1 MSEYILELKD
11 IRKGF
16 FGVEVLHGVNLQFRP
31 GEVYGLVG
39 ENGAGKS
46 TMMNIIGGVFP
57 ADGGEML
64 LNGRPYAPQTP
75 RDAKSARIAFIHQEL
90 NLFSNLSVAENLFI
104 DELPRNKAGLVDY
117 RYMRSEAGKRLK
129 ELGLEISPRAMVSDL
144 PMGVRQTVEIA
155 KALLMDAQII
165 LFDEPTTSLSQKEKE
180 YLFNTIR
187 ALKQKGV
194 AIVYISHILEDVFE
208 LCDEVA
214 VLRDGAIIGKR
225 LKAELNNDDIVSMMV
240 GRKLEN
246 AYPVVEK
253 GIGEVMFTARNVV
266 AQGVKGCSL
275 ELRHGE
281 VLGIFGLMGAGRT
294 EFVRALYGLDPM
306 VSGEITI
313 NGKTISKPNPKL
325 CIDEGMAFIS
335 EDRRGEGLLMPKPV
349 EDNLILVKLDD
360 IAGMFGKIPE
370 KKVDELTNHSIGD
383 LSIKVSDKRLQLA
396 TNLSGGNQ
404 QKVVVGKWL
413 MKTPKMLI
421 MDEPTRGVDVG
432 AKYEIYSLILD
443 LSKNGS
449 GVLCISSE
457 MEELI
462 GICDRILVM
471 ANGRITGEVEM
482 KDFNQKRIMEYALQG
497 GEENGEEH

>member
-1 MSEYILELKD
+1 MSEFILELKD

-16 FGVEVLHGVNLQFRP
+16 FGVEVLHGVNLQFKP

-57 ADGGEML
+57 ADGGEMYL
-64 LNGRPYAPQTP
+64 DGQKYSPVTP
-75 RDAKSARIAFIHQEL
+75 RDAKAARIAFIHQEL
-90 NLFSNLSVAENLFI
+90 NLFSNLSVAENLYL
-104 DELPRNKAGLVDY
+104 DDLPKNKFGAVDY
-117 RYMRSEAGKRLK
+117 KFMHREAGKRLK

-187 ALKQKGV
+187 ALKAKGV
-194 AIVYISHILEDVFE
+194 AIVYISHILEDVFD

-225 LKAELNNDDIVSMMV
+225 MKAELQKDDIVSMMV

-246 AYPVVEK
+246 AYPIIEK
-253 GIGEVMFTARNVV
+253 EIGDVFFTAKDVQ
-266 AQGVKGCSL
+266 APPAVKGCSL

-294 EFVRALYGLDPM
+294 EFVRAMYGLDPM
-306 VSGEITI
+306 VAGELKFDGDVIQKPTP
-313 NGKTISKPNPKL
+313 KT
-325 CIDEGMAFIS
+325 CIEHGIAFIT
-335 EDRRGEGLLMPKPV
+335 EDRRNEGLLMPKPID
-349 EDNLILVKLDD
+349 ENLILVKMDE
-360 IAGMFGKIPE
+360 ITTNIGVVPNKA
-370 KKVDELTNHSIGD
+370 VDELTTAAIKD
-383 LSIKVSDKRLQLA
+383 LYIKVSDKKLQLA

-404 QKVVVGKWL
+404 QKVVIGKWL
-413 MKTPKMLI
+413 MKSPRMLI

-432 AKYEIYSLILD
+432 AKYEIYSLIPD
-443 LSKNGS
+443 LAKRGS
-449 GVLCISSE
+449 GVICISTE
-457 MEELI
+457 ME
-462 GICDRILVM
+462 
-471 ANGRITGEVEM
+471 
-482 KDFNQKRIMEYALQG
+482 
-497 GEENGEEH
+497 

>member
-1 MSEYILELKD
+1 MSEFILELRD

-46 TMMNIIGGVFP
+46 TLMNIIGGVFP
-57 ADGGEML
+57 ADGGEMRIE
-64 LNGRPYAPQTP
+64 GAPYKPVTP
-75 RDAKSARIAFIHQEL
+75 RDAKAARIAFIHQEL
-90 NLFSNLSVAENLFI
+90 NLFSNLTVAENLYI
-104 DELPRNKAGLVDY
+104 DDLPKTKLGAVDY
-117 RYMRSEAGKRLK
+117 ARMRREGGERLK
-129 ELGLEISPRAMVSDL
+129 ELGLDISPRALINDL
-144 PMGVRQTVEIA
+144 PMGIRQTVEIA
-155 KALLMDAQII
+155 KALIMDARII

-180 YLFNTIR
+180 YLFETIR
-187 ALKQKGV
+187 ELKKKNV

-208 LCDEVA
+208 LCDHVA
-214 VLRDGAIIGKR
+214 VLRDGAIIGTR
-225 LKAELNNDDIVSMMV
+225 DKAELVKGDIVSMMV

-253 GIGEVMFTARNVV
+253 QIGDVMFEARNIS
-266 AQGVKGCSL
+266 ALPAVKDCSL

-294 EFVRALYGLDPM
+294 ELVRAMYGLDPM
-306 VSGEITI
+306 TGGEMTLE
-313 NGKTISKPNPKL
+313 GRPLRKPEPKK
-325 CIDEGMAFIS
+325 CIERGMAFIT

-360 IAGMFGKIPE
+360 IATGA
-370 KKVDELTNHSIGD
+370 KVVPDKMVDSLAREAIGD
-383 LSIKVSDKRLQLA
+383 LHIKVSDKRLQLA

-404 QKVVVGKWL
+404 QKVVIGKWL
-413 MKTPKMLI
+413 MKSPKMLI

-443 LSKNGS
+443 LAKNGS

-457 MEELI
+457 MEELM
-462 GICDRILVM
+462 GICDRILIM
-471 ANGRITGEVEM
+471 ANGRFTGELTREEF
-482 KDFNQKRIMEYALQG
+482 DQARIMNYALQG
-497 GEENGEEH
+497 GDSNA

>member
-1 MSEYILELKD
+1 MSDYILELKD

-16 FGVEVLHGVNLQFRP
+16 FGVEVLHGVNLQFKR
-31 GEVYGLVG
+31 GQVYGLVG

-46 TMMNIIGGVFP
+46 TLMNIVGGVFQ

-64 LNGRPYAPQTP
+64 LDGAKYHPVTP
-75 RDAKSARIAFIHQEL
+75 RDAKTARIAFIHQEL

-104 DELPRNKAGLVDY
+104 DDLPKNKANMVDY
-117 RYMRSEAGKRLK
+117 RYMRDEAGKRLK
-129 ELGLEISPRAMVSDL
+129 ELGLDISPRAMVSDL

-180 YLFNTIR
+180 YLFDTIR
-187 ALKQKGV
+187 SLKKKNV
-194 AIVYISHILEDVFE
+194 AIIYISHILEDVFD

-225 LKAELNNDDIVSMMV
+225 EKAELETSDIVSMMV

-246 AYPVVEK
+246 QYPIVEK
-253 GIGEVMFTARNVV
+253 EIGNVMFSAKDIQAPPAVR
-266 AQGVKGCSL
+266 GCSL

-294 EFVRALYGLDPM
+294 EFVLALYGLDPIGG
-306 VSGEITI
+306 GEMKF
-313 NGKTISKPNPKL
+313 NGEAVTKPNPKKW
-325 CIDEGMAFIS
+325 IDKGMAFIS

-349 EDNLILVKLDD
+349 EDNLILVKIDD
-360 IAGMFGKIPE
+360 IATKT
-370 KKVDELTNHSIGD
+370 KVVPNKSVDQLTDKAIAD
-383 LSIKVSDKRLQLA
+383 LGVKVSNKRLQLA

-404 QKVVVGKWL
+404 QKVVIGKWL
-413 MKTPKMLI
+413 LKEPKMLI

-443 LSKNGS
+443 LAKKGS

-457 MEELI
+457 MEELM
-462 GICDRILVM
+462 GICDRIIVM
-471 ANGRITGEVEM
+471 ANGVFTGELT
-482 KDFNQKRIMEYALQG
+482 KDQFDQKLIMEYALQG
-497 GEENGEEH
+497 GDN

>member
-1 MSEYILELKD
+1 MSEFILELKD

-16 FGVEVLHGVNLQFRP
+16 FGVEVLHGVNLQFKA
-31 GEVYGLVG
+31 GQVYGLVG

-46 TMMNIIGGVFP
+46 TLMNIIGGVFP
-57 ADGGEML
+57 SDGGEML
-64 LNGRPYAPQTP
+64 LDGKKYQPLTP
-75 RDAKSARIAFIHQEL
+75 RDAKVARIAFIHQEL
-90 NLFSNLSVAENLFI
+90 NLFSNLSVAENLYL
-104 DELPRNKAGLVDY
+104 DDLPKTKLGAVDY
-117 RYMRSEAGKRLK
+117 KYMHREAGKRLQ

-180 YLFNTIR
+180 YLFGVIR
-187 ALKQKGV
+187 NLKQKNV
-194 AIVYISHILEDVFE
+194 AIIYISHILDDVFE

-225 LKAELNNDDIVSMMV
+225 VKEELQKDDIVSMMV

-253 GIGEVMFTARNVV
+253 EIGEVFFTAKDVQ
-266 AQGVKGCSL
+266 APPAVKGCSL

-294 EFVRALYGLDPM
+294 EFVRAMYGLDPM
-306 VSGEITI
+306 LSGELFFD
-313 NGKTISKPNPKL
+313 GKPIVKPTPKS
-325 CIDEGMAFIS
+325 CIEHGIAFIT
-335 EDRRGEGLLMPKPV
+335 EDRRNEGLLMPKPV
-349 EDNLILVKLDD
+349 DENLILVKMDE
-360 IAGMFGKIPE
+360 ITTKA
-370 KKVDELTNHSIGD
+370 KVVPNKVVDQLTDASIHD
-383 LSIKVSDKRLQLA
+383 LQIKVSNKKLQLA

-404 QKVVVGKWL
+404 QKVVIGKWL
-413 MKTPKMLI
+413 MKNPRMLI

-443 LSKNGS
+443 LAKRGS
-449 GVLCISSE
+449 GVICISSE

-471 ANGRITGEVEM
+471 SNGRFTGEVL
-482 KDFNQKRIMEYALQG
+482 KSAFNQKQIMDYALEE
-497 GEENGEEH
+497 GEKANA

>member
-1 MSEYILELKD
+1 MSQYILEMKD

-16 FGVEVLHGVNLQFRP
+16 FGVEVLHGVNLQFKP

-46 TMMNIIGGVFP
+46 TLMNIIGGVFP
-57 ADGGEML
+57 ADGGEMY
-64 LNGRPYAPQTP
+64 LNGEKYVPVTP
-75 RDAKSARIAFIHQEL
+75 RDAKAARIAFIHQEL
-90 NLFSNLSVAENLFI
+90 NLFSNLSVAENLYL
-104 DELPRNKAGLVDY
+104 DELPKNKLGAVDY
-117 RYMRSEAGKRLK
+117 KYMHREAGKRLK
-129 ELGLEISPRAMVSDL
+129 ELGLDISPRAMVSDL

-180 YLFNTIR
+180 YLFDTIR
-187 ALKQKGV
+187 SLKQKGV
-194 AIVYISHILEDVFE
+194 AIVYISHILEDVFD

-225 LKAELNNDDIVSMMV
+225 TKAELEKDDIVSMMV

-246 AYPVVEK
+246 AYPIVEK
-253 GIGEVMFTARNVV
+253 EIGDVFFTAKDIV
-266 AQGVKGCSL
+266 APPAVKGCSL

-294 EFVRALYGLDPM
+294 EFVRALYGLDPLL
-306 VSGEITI
+306 SGEIRFE
-313 NGKTISKPNPKL
+313 GKEITKPTPKK
-325 CIDEGMAFIS
+325 CIDYSMAFIT
-335 EDRRGEGLLMPKPV
+335 EDRRNEGLLMPKPV
-349 EDNLILVKLDD
+349 DENLVLVKMDD
-360 IAGMFGKIPE
+360 VTTGIGVVPNKA
-370 KKVDELTNHSIGD
+370 VDTLTSNAIKD
-383 LSIKVSDKRLQLA
+383 LYIKVSDKKLQLA

-404 QKVVVGKWL
+404 QKVVIGKWL
-413 MKTPKMLI
+413 MKDPKMLI

-443 LSKNGS
+443 LAKRGS

-457 MEELI
+457 MEELM
-462 GICDRILVM
+462 GICDRIIIM
-471 ANGRITGEVEM
+471 NNGCFTGEVKKGEF
-482 KDFNQKRIMEYALQG
+482 DQKLIMDYALKE
-497 GEENGEEH
+497 GE

>member
-57 ADGGEML
+57 ADGGEMM
-64 LNGRPYAPQTP
+64 LNGKPYAPQTP

-294 EFVRALYGLDPM
+294 
-306 VSGEITI
+306 
-313 NGKTISKPNPKL
+313 
-325 CIDEGMAFIS
+325 
-335 EDRRGEGLLMPKPV
+335 
-349 EDNLILVKLDD
+349 
-360 IAGMFGKIPE
+360 
-370 KKVDELTNHSIGD
+370 
-383 LSIKVSDKRLQLA
+383 
-396 TNLSGGNQ
+396 
-404 QKVVVGKWL
+404 
-413 MKTPKMLI
+413 
-421 MDEPTRGVDVG
+421 
-432 AKYEIYSLILD
+432 
-443 LSKNGS
+443 
-449 GVLCISSE
+449 
-457 MEELI
+457 
-462 GICDRILVM
+462 
-471 ANGRITGEVEM
+471 
-482 KDFNQKRIMEYALQG
+482 
-497 GEENGEEH
+497 